1 MPRIELG
8 QIQQVLIDQVNI
20 KNVYLTIA
28 VYVTEK
34 LFKLGDD
41 LLRDQNSAADGTVC
55 AFGETGFGVSGRYG
69 CVNNYGVGHGL
80 IGCGTGF

>member
-1 MPRIELG
+1 LPRIELG

-34 LFKLGDD
+34 LF
-41 LLRDQNSAADGTVC
+41 
-55 AFGETGFGVSGRYG
+55 
-69 CVNNYGVGHGL
+69 
-80 IGCGTGF
+80 